1 MDKKEDTLSD
11 YFVRISMDDVRR
23 LKCLRQI
30 A

>member
-11 YFVRISMDDVRR
+11 YFVRISMDDGQG